1 MAPAGG
7 SDEASEVLYGL
18 HAVREAL
25 RAGTRP
31 FSRILVLGHDRQFAD
46 LVRLARAA
54 RVPVS
59 VSPRRAL
66 DRLVPDGKHQGV
78 IGLIAPRRYAAPE
91 EILAAARARGE
102 PAFVVILD
110 GVEDPRNLGA
120 VLRTA
125 EAAGVHGV
133 LIPERRSVGLTGTV
147 AKAAAGALE
156 HLQVGRVQNVSRV
169 IEVLKAEGLW
179 VYALDPAAQRSYTS
193 LDLRGPVAL
202 VLGGEGKGV
211 RPGVREKCDECA
223 SIPMLG
229 RVGSLNVSVA
239 AGVIMYE
246 VLRQRMSGTKIK
258 EK

>member
-7 SDEASEVLYGL
+7 SDETSEVVYGL

-25 RAGTRP
+25 RAGARP
-31 FSRILVLGHDRQFAD
+31 LSRILVLGCDRQFAD

-66 DRLVPDGKHQGV
+66 DRLVPGGKHQGV
-78 IGLIAPRRYAAPE
+78 IGLIAPRRYVEPE

-102 PAFVVILD
+102 APFVVILD

-133 LIPERRSVGLTGTV
+133 LIPERRSAGLTGTV
-147 AKAAAGALE
+147 AKVAAGALE
-156 HLQVGRVQNVSRV
+156 HLRVGRVQNISRV
-169 IEVLKAEGLW
+169 IEALKAEGLW

-202 VLGGEGKGV
+202 VLGGEDKGV

-229 RVGSLNVSVA
+229 RVASLNVSVA

-246 VLRQRMSGTKIK
+246 VLRQRISGTKIK
-258 EK
+258 EQ

>member
-25 RAGTRP
+25 RAATRP
-31 FSRILVLGHDRQFAD
+31 LSRILVLGHDRQFAD

-102 PAFVVILD
+102 PPFVVILD

-120 VLRTA
+120 V
-125 EAAGVHGV
+125 
-133 LIPERRSVGLTGTV
+133 
-147 AKAAAGALE
+147 
-156 HLQVGRVQNVSRV
+156 
-169 IEVLKAEGLW
+169 
-179 VYALDPAAQRSYTS
+179 
-193 LDLRGPVAL
+193 
-202 VLGGEGKGV
+202 
-211 RPGVREKCDECA
+211 
-223 SIPMLG
+223 
-229 RVGSLNVSVA
+229 
-239 AGVIMYE
+239 
-246 VLRQRMSGTKIK
+246 
-258 EK
+258 